1 MPHLRVSISAQRL
14 DIIADDGSV
23 SRSFPVSTAKKGIG
37 SEPDSN
43 KTPLGWHRICQKIG
57 DNAESG
63 THFVGRKPTGRVWKS
78 SDPVEEKNLVLTR
91 IHWLDGEEDHNK
103 TSKDRYIYIHGTN
116 QEDLIGLPASHGCVR
131 LRNADMMALHDMVHT
146 GTPVTILAPPEPPAT
161 GHHL

>member
-23 SRSFPVSTAKKGIG
+23 SRSFPVSTAKKGTG
-37 SEPDSN
+37 SEPDSH
-43 KTPLGWHRICQKIG
+43 KTPLGWHRVCQKIG

-63 THFVGRKPTGRVWKS
+63 THFIGRKPTGRVWKS

-91 IHWLDGEEDHNK
+91 ILWLDGEEEHNR

-116 QEDLIGLPASHGCVR
+116 REDLIGKPASAGCVC
-131 LRNADMMALHDMVHT
+131 LRNADVIQLYDLIPV
-146 GTPVTILAPPEPPAT
+146 GTRVEIVS
-161 GHHL
+161 